1 MNDMELL
8 TRFREEIPAAG
19 VSPRAERLFLAG
31 IQREPARRAL
41 TGLGTVRRAAPG
53 GRAFWAGRRAWRLA
67 IAGGLSAALAAT
79 ALGAM
84 TLGHSSAP
92 PASGTLTVTE
102 LAYRAAGAAT
112 RQPAVRPGQ
121 WVYRKYLMK
130 DWSRPAT
137 TEFWTTADSRKAAWV
152 SAGGKVHF
160 FSGQAS
166 LGMTAVPYK
175 KVHGEWYY
183 FGFGPFPVTYA
194 GLSSLP
200 RSPMALDRYL
210 GRLQPRNWGSNADR
224 EFQIISELLTA
235 YVMPP
240 GLTAELYRALGDIP
254 GVTAD
259 THATDVAGRPGIG
272 FRLPLPDL
280 GSGAAAE
287 IIVSPRSYR
296 LMADEFVLPQAPSS
310 RSHALSIK
318 GTAILQETLVSGP
331 GVRP

>member
-8 TRFREEIPAAG
+8 TRFREEVPAAG
-19 VSPRAERLFLAG
+19 VSPRAERLFLTG
-31 IQREPARRAL
+31 IQRGS
-41 TGLGTVRRAAPG
+41 TGLAMTGRGSVRRAAAG
-53 GRAFWAGRRAWRLA
+53 GQVFRAGRRRWRLA

-79 ALGAM
+79 AIGAM
-84 TLGHSSAP
+84 TLDRSSAP
-92 PASGTLTVTE
+92 PVGGTLTVTE
-102 LAYRAAGAAT
+102 LAYRAAAAAT

-121 WVYRKYLMK
+121 WVYRKYLTK

-137 TEFWTTADSRKAAWV
+137 TEFWTTANSRKAAWV
-152 SAGGKVHF
+152 SANGKVHF
-160 FSGQAS
+160 FSGLAS
-166 LGMTAVPYK
+166 LGMTAVPFK
-175 KVHGEWYY
+175 KVHGEWEY

-194 GLSSLP
+194 ELSSLP
-200 RSPMALDRYL
+200 RGPMALDRYL
-210 GRLQPRNWGSNADR
+210 GRLQPRDWGSNAHR

-259 THATDVAGRPGIG
+259 THTTDVAGQPGIG
-272 FRLPLPDL
+272 FRLPVQDL
-280 GSGAAAE
+280 GSGAAIE
-287 IIVSPRSYR
+287 IIVSPRTYR
-296 LMADEFVLPQAPSS
+296 LMAYEFVLPRTPGP
-310 RSHALSIK
+310 RSQALSIK